1 MFGLYRF
8 LSIHINHS
16 YGVVAVSPFLH
27 HHVLGLIL
35 LDLISLVH
43 GLQGFAA
50 VLHEVHEVLAHVV
63 GFVDAVVPGAVL
75 TETEEDRIYSHLIN
89 TDEGMGYQVGKQHR
103 HEYLGPKILNLF
115 VVLE

>member
-1 MFGLYRF
+1 MFGLYHF

-16 YGVVAVSPFLH
+16 YGVVAVSSLLH
-27 HHVLGLIL
+27 HHVLGLVL
-35 LDLISLVH
+35 LDLIPLVH

-63 GFVDAVVPGAVL
+63 GLVDAVIPGAVL
-75 TETEEDRIYSHLIN
+75 AETEEDRVNSHLVN

-103 HEYLGPKILNLF
+103 HEYLWPKVLNLF
-115 VVLE
+115 VVLQ